1 MSFTIKPRVL
11 CVLSLA
17 VVSVAS
23 QWTGAYNTT
32 VSTRANP
39 APECIIKSFAS
50 EPDTAVFPCTCT
62 GGNATADC
70 NWTPNKGTYSTVRNA
85 DCKCATTRV
94 LAEDTDSLKAYTK
107 SQPNAVNGCVCDAAE
122 PGKGEPDAD
131 GLVVPDGDCWCPS
144 EGLKANS
151 GLKEAKEG
159 EAILED
165 PAAPPVDAAADQKP
179 NTESDNNEPVK
190 PSFCTQSKKPKE
202 TEEAVLEK
210 PAAPTVDAAAVKKCS
225 TELDNSTLVKTSVC
239 DQLKE
244 FKPTELTKTM
254 QARIPSCTIALL
266 TEICKSN

>member
-1 MSFTIKPRVL
+1 MSFTINPRVL

-17 VVSVAS
+17 VVSVAGR
-23 QWTGAYNTT
+23 WTGAYNATE
-32 VSTRANP
+32 STRAVP

-50 EPDTAVFPCTCT
+50 EPITAVFPCTCT

-70 NWTPNKGTYSTVRNA
+70 NWTFEKATYSTVRDA

-94 LAEDTDSLKAYTK
+94 LVQETDSLKAYTK

-122 PGKGEPDAD
+122 PWKGEPDAN

-144 EGLKANS
+144 EGLKASS

-165 PAAPPVDAAADQKP
+165 PAAPVDAA
-179 NTESDNNEPVK
+179 NNEPVK
-190 PSFCTQSKKPKE
+190 PSFCTKSKKPKE
-202 TEEAVLEK
+202 TEATLEK
-210 PAAPTVDAAAVKKCS
+210 PAAPVDAPAAPVDAAAVKKCN
-225 TELDNSTLVKTSVC
+225 TELDNKGLVKQNLC
-239 DQLKE
+239 DELKE
-244 FKPTELTKTM
+244 YKPTEMPKSMKTI
-254 QARIPSCTIALL
+254 IPSCTIALL

>member
-1 MSFTIKPRVL
+1 MSFTINPRVL

-32 VSTRANP
+32 VSTWATP

-50 EPDTAVFPCTCT
+50 QPITAVFPCTCT

-70 NWTPNKGTYSTVRNA
+70 NWTFNKSTYSTVRNA
-85 DCKCATTRV
+85 ECKCATTRV
-94 LAEDTDSLKAYTK
+94 LAQETDSLKAYTK

-131 GLVVPDGDCWCPS
+131 GLVVPAGDCWCPS
-144 EGLKANS
+144 ESLKANS

-159 EAILED
+159 
-165 PAAPPVDAAADQKP
+165 AADQKLD
-179 NTESDNNEPVK
+179 TELDNNEPVK
-190 PSFCTQSKKPKE
+190 PSFCTKSKEPKE
-202 TEEAVLEK
+202 TETVLEK
-210 PAAPTVDAAAVKKCS
+210 PAAPVDAAAAPVDAAAVKKCS
-225 TELDNSTLVKTSVC
+225 TELDNKGLVKQNLC
-239 DQLKE
+239 DDLKE
-244 FKPTELTKTM
+244 YESTEMPKSMKAIL
-254 QARIPSCTIALL
+254 PSCTIALL